1 MATWLPFFVI
11 VAAVAIVLQA
21 AILFAIYKEV
31 RQAQERITRVTAE
44 LYTRMDPVLVRLQ
57 VLVEDIQ
64 PRLSSI
70 VADTSE
76 ITHLARGQ
84 AQKVD
89 RIFSEAVD
97 RLRMQII
104 HADHVLTGALEAVEE
119 AGSKVRRTI
128 WGPVQQASALIKGVK
143 VGLDFFRSQ
152 RRPSDRTGEQ
162 PDEGLFI

>member
-21 AILFAIYKEV
+21 AILMAMYKEL
-31 RQAQERITRVTAE
+31 RQARERITRATTD
-44 LYTRMDPVLVRLQ
+44 LYARMDPVLSRLQ

>member
-11 VAAVAIVLQA
+11 LAAVAIMLQA

-31 RQAQERITRVTAE
+31 RRARERITRFTAD
-44 LYTRMDPVLVRLQ
+44 LYTRMDPVLSRLQ

-70 VADTSE
+70 VADASE

-128 WGPVQQASALIKGVK
+128 WGPVHQASALIKGVK

>member
-21 AILFAIYKEV
+21 AILMAMYKEL
-31 RQAQERITRVTAE
+31 RQARERITRATTD
-44 LYTRMDPVLVRLQ
+44 LYARMDPVLSRLQ

-143 VGLDFFRSQ
+143 VGLDFFRSP
-152 RRPSDRTGEQ
+152 RRPPDRTGEQ

>member
-1 MATWLPFFVI
+1 
-11 VAAVAIVLQA
+11 
-21 AILFAIYKEV
+21 
-31 RQAQERITRVTAE
+31 
-44 LYTRMDPVLVRLQ
+44 
-57 VLVEDIQ
+57 VEDIQ

-70 VADTSE
+70 VADASE